1 MPISGRFWAPSLT
14 YSSIINLARIIFS
27 CSKSVIMKFTLAL
40 ATALLC
46 ADAGLAAKLTAA
58 RQARHASRR
67 AAGTR
72 RSLPKIPSE
81 GVHAQEL
88 IASGNESNVEY
99 SSNWAGAVLIGSGYK
114 TVTGTFTV
122 PTPSGEGAASAWVGI
137 DGDTAQNSILQ
148 TGLDFYSENGAV
160 SFDAWYE
167 WYADDFSGIS
177 FSVGDQ
183 VTVTVTA
190 TSTSAGTA
198 VIQNLSTGKSVTHSF
213 SGESNK
219 LQELNAEWI
228 VEDFEENG
236 SLVEFANFG
245 TVTFT
250 NAVATTSSGTSVQAG
265 SNPSILDI
273 EQNNKVLTSVT
284 ASGSTVTIKY
294 V

>member
-1 MPISGRFWAPSLT
+1 
-14 YSSIINLARIIFS
+14 
-27 CSKSVIMKFTLAL
+27 MKFTLAL
-40 ATALLC
+40 TTALLC
-46 ADAGLAAKLTAA
+46 ADAGLAARLTAA
-58 RQARHASRR
+58 RQARHAARR

-81 GVHAQEL
+81 GIHAKEL
-88 IASGNESNVEY
+88 AANGNVSNVEY

-148 TGLDFYSENGAV
+148 TGLDFYSENGAI

-167 WYADDFSGIS
+167 WYPDYAYDFSGIS
-177 FSVGDQ
+177 ISAGHQ

-198 VIQNLSTGKSVTHSF
+198 VIQNLSTGQSVTHSF
-213 SGESNK
+213 TRESNA

-236 SLVEFANFG
+236 SLVQFANFG

-250 NAVATTSSGTSVQAG
+250 NAYATTSSGTTVQAG
-265 SNPSILDI
+265 SNPTIIDI

-284 ASGSTVTIKY
+284 TSGETVTVTY